1 MKIKGLIEKVTAALH
16 GAIKGARLPRS
27 IVFHSIADLSQALL
41 RAKDAH
47 SEFER
52 RLGAKDFNWPLWYAA
67 YIAME
72 QGLAEKSPFKL
83 VSSAIKIS
91 PGSKNRSPLRVVSF
105 LHLRP
110 VAISV
115 SYLDGNPL
123 GHGRD
128 GSETSRQS

>member
-1 MKIKGLIEKVTAALH
+1 MKIKELIEKVTEALR
-16 GAIKGARLPRS
+16 GAIKRARPRRS
-27 IVFHSIADLSQALL
+27 IVFDSVTDLSQALL

-52 RLGAKDFNWPLWYAA
+52 GLGAKDFNWPLWYAA

-72 QGLAEKSPFKL
+72 QGLAEQSASKL
-83 VSSAIKIS
+83 ASSAIEVLPS
-91 PGSKNRSPLRVVSF
+91 SENAPPLRVISF
-105 LHLRP
+105 VHLRP

-115 SYLDGNPL
+115 SYLEGNAL
-123 GHGRD
+123 RHGRD

>member
-1 MKIKGLIEKVTAALH
+1 LEALSDNAPLGH
-16 GAIKGARLPRS
+16 GR
-27 IVFHSIADLSQALL
+27 L

-52 RLGAKDFNWPLWYAA
+52 GLGAKDYNWPLWYSA

-72 QGLAEKSPFKL
+72 QGLAEKSASKL
-83 VSSAIKIS
+83 ASSAIEVS
-91 PGSKNRSPLRVVSF
+91 PGSENAPPLRVVSF

-110 VAISV
+110 VAIIV
-115 SYLDGNPL
+115 SYLDGNLL